1 MPYDGAIAAARTC
14 YSPRVIAARRR
25 SPTQQR
31 DSIGP
36 LTFEGGHHTVFQH
49 AHFEFGLENISRQ
62 FVWSVLHAY
71 PFYNSEQSSQRYV
84 KLKEPRA
91 FVPPLSKARRWRS
104 TSRAV
109 LTAWDHY
116 AELSALLKDD
126 AWAILKE
133 LRYLRPTNSPERHKA
148 VEREAEKKA
157 IETARYV
164 IPIAAFT
171 SMVHTVSG
179 LVLHRLHRMLSRRR
193 HTARGAARHRRD
205 GRSREGRRP
214 AVLREGR
221 PRHAR
226 ERRSARGGV
235 PAGQGRRRSHVRR
248 RLRRRLG
255 GRVSRLRDWSSDA
268 EGVVG
273 DAVRATFGLEAD
285 RDLSDDEAIDRV
297 MNPARNLY
305 RVDML
310 NVSHHSPMM
319 RALHHVAY
327 VFEKKLSH
335 TADSQD
341 QRHRMVPASR
351 PLMTFADTTAPD
363 VVTPRLLRQN
373 PRALAV
379 YERAIAEAW
388 AAKNRLLALGVP
400 LEYALYVL
408 PNAKALRLVESGS
421 LLSLQHKWTL
431 RTCFNAQEEIYLA
444 SMDEI
449 AQVQD
454 VHPGS
459 AASSVRRVCCAT
471 RSCRRA
477 APRARTSAACPSG
490 TASRRPCAG
499 CSGRQR
505 PRVAWL
511 AHLYT
516 ASGRR
521 WPWPRCLRSR
531 PATCAPRSCG
541 WWLAT
546 IIDATDGVLARAL
559 HVKERL
565 PWFDGATLDN
575 VVDYLTYVFVPAL
588 VVVKTGLVPPG
599 TGSADRCR
607 DARRKRLRLQSRGRQ
622 GGYDRPLLHRLP
634 VLLEHRGRVSRG
646 LATVSPLANA
656 AILAALVVLVFVP
669 LRYVYP
675 SRTDDLAAQRR
686 IVTRCTMWGVCLS
699 ILIWRLPDGGGV
711 WSWLALVFPRVLPAC
726 CRSS

>member
-1 MPYDGAIAAARTC
+1 MPSLALATDAPKITLRSAPAVPYDGAIAAARTC
-14 YSPRVIAARRR
+14 YSPRVVDA
-25 SPTQQR
+25 SEVTDKQR

-84 KLKEPRA
+84 KLREPRA
-91 FVPPLSKARRWRS
+91 FVPPITGEALRVYEQSVLS
-104 TSRAV
+104 
-109 LTAWDHY
+109 AWDYY

-133 LRYLRPTNSPERHKA
+133 LRYLRPSNSPERHKA

-179 LVLHRLHRMLSRRR
+179 LVLHRLHRMLSAGDTP
-193 HTARGAARHRRD
+193 HEARLVIGAMVDLVKSVDPMFFEKVGLDTLASDELPEAAFPRAR
-205 GRSREGRRP
+205 
-214 AVLREGR
+214 A
-221 PRHAR
+221 
-226 ERRSARGGV
+226 GGD
-235 PAGQGRRRSHVRR
+235 AFAAAFDA
-248 RLRRRLG
+248 RLG

-273 DAVRATFGLEAD
+273 DAVRATFGLDAAD
-285 RDLSDDEAIDRV
+285 LPDDEAIDRV

-351 PLMTFADTTAPD
+351 PLMTFADTAAPD

-379 YERAIAEAW
+379 YEKAIAEAW
-388 AAKNRLLALGVP
+388 AAKNRLLELGVP
-400 LEYALYVL
+400 LEYALYLL

-454 VHPGS
+454 VHPRLGRFLGPPCVLRNKIVSPRCTEGS
-459 AASSVRRVCCAT
+459 HFCGVPVWNSFPQAVRR
-471 RSCRRA
+471 
-477 APRARTSAACPSG
+477 
-490 TASRRPCAG
+490 
-499 CSGRQR
+499 
-505 PRVAWL
+505 L
-511 AHLYT
+511 
-516 ASGRR
+516 
-521 WPWPRCLRSR
+521 
-531 PATCAPRSCG
+531 
-541 WWLAT
+541 
-546 IIDATDGVLARAL
+546 
-559 HVKERL
+559 
-565 PWFDGATLDN
+565 
-575 VVDYLTYVFVPAL
+575 
-588 VVVKTGLVPPG
+588 
-599 TGSADRCR
+599 
-607 DARRKRLRLQSRGRQ
+607 
-622 GGYDRPLLHRLP
+622 
-634 VLLEHRGRVSRG
+634 
-646 LATVSPLANA
+646 
-656 AILAALVVLVFVP
+656 
-669 LRYVYP
+669 
-675 SRTDDLAAQRR
+675 
-686 IVTRCTMWGVCLS
+686 
-699 ILIWRLPDGGGV
+699 
-711 WSWLALVFPRVLPAC
+711 
-726 CRSS
+726 